1 MPSSPTLA
9 TFPPTP
15 ALPITRAARSRQSR
29 DEDAD
34 AAMYE
39 SDDEQGD
46 DQEHL
51 LSSKARLR
59 RPSLGAAAS
68 SRFRMMHPIA
78 LAGAVVLATS
88 LATLLYRY
96 NPSFHTFA
104 TLSASRPGVL
114 VGRRDSAPL
123 YRGCTFDEF
132 LADLKVAKIRDDA
145 PSRDVVDYTPT
156 PTRELPPFRGFSFDL
171 PNCPLPHV
179 FSQAQACDVLSS
191 FGNIAIAGDSF
202 MRHIWDAL
210 LLLLQRKSFSSLAP
224 FPTAER
230 QDGAIEVEEWRE
242 KCRGEAL
249 FNDREIGNMT
259 VLTPCRTSIYQ
270 RLERLPQEVCGNKKL
285 RGLYLRSE
293 QGLDM
298 EGYLAYLSQF
308 PSADRQHSP
317 VLYISGGVHS
327 RYNTTATTAN
337 FLKPVISLNRLLGP
351 RVVPLWHGSHAPG
364 ENINAFYYRTQGRDA
379 VKDYIAQVDA
389 AMRRLD
395 PETDIL
401 DGHYRIVPHF
411 NMTEG
416 AFSHDGQHY
425 SYQVN
430 TEKVYI
436 FLTVLDLIWQKAAA
450 AGGLVG

>member
-1 MPSSPTLA
+1 MLPRARLPRVPAVQGAESIAPTPRGSAHLLSTLRSSGSGFPPPLHRSVHDCQCPPCASCCARMPSSPALA

-156 PTRELPPFRGFSFDL
+156 PTRELPPFRGFSFNL

-224 FPTAER
+224 FPTA
-230 QDGAIEVEEWRE
+230 
-242 KCRGEAL
+242 
-249 FNDREIGNMT
+249 
-259 VLTPCRTSIYQ
+259 
-270 RLERLPQEVCGNKKL
+270 
-285 RGLYLRSE
+285 
-293 QGLDM
+293 
-298 EGYLAYLSQF
+298 
-308 PSADRQHSP
+308 
-317 VLYISGGVHS
+317 
-327 RYNTTATTAN
+327 
-337 FLKPVISLNRLLGP
+337 GP
-351 RVVPLWHGSHAPG
+351 H
-364 ENINAFYYRTQGRDA
+364 
-379 VKDYIAQVDA
+379 
-389 AMRRLD
+389 
-395 PETDIL
+395 
-401 DGHYRIVPHF
+401 
-411 NMTEG
+411 
-416 AFSHDGQHY
+416 
-425 SYQVN
+425 
-430 TEKVYI
+430 
-436 FLTVLDLIWQKAAA
+436 
-450 AGGLVG
+450 